1 MKKGSKRGFTIVEL
15 LVVIV
20 VIGILAAIT
29 IVSYS
34 GITAR
39 ANTTKSL
46 SDAQAVQTVA
56 EIMNAD
62 NGAYPK
68 LNSELGTGSTT
79 TKLPAATLAKLAT
92 TTNAMSSTYTIRYQW
107 CGSTSDSA
115 TSSILGGKISYW
127 DYTTGAAVDAVDATK
142 AIYFGTG
149 SATGGAGTGTTCN
162 TYFTP
167 AS

>member
-1 MKKGSKRGFTIVEL
+1 MNKHAKRGFTIVEL

-46 SDAQAVQTVA
+46 SDAQAVQNVA

-62 NGAYPK
+62 NGWYPQ
-68 LNSELGTGSTT
+68 LTTDLATGSTT
-79 TKLPAATLAKLAT
+79 TKLPAATVAKLVKGAGAISST
-92 TTNAMSSTYTIRYQW
+92 TTVLYQYCGATGTPAST
-107 CGSTSDSA
+107 GV
-115 TSSILGGKISYW
+115 LGGKITYW
-127 DYTTGAAVDAVDATK
+127 DYSKGGEVDADK

-149 SATGGAGTGTTCN
+149 VAGVTAGVDAYDTTCN
-162 TYFTP
+162 AWVTP